1 MIERRITHRETL
13 IYIEQL
19 IDELAKLAKQA
30 KNPMLVYLLEMAR
43 QEARDSIDRKID
55 DETGI

>member
-1 MIERRITHRETL
+1 MQRRATRREMF

-30 KNPMLVYLLEMAR
+30 QNPMLVYLLEMA
-43 QEARDSIDRKID
+43 QEKARDSIEQVTVQD
-55 DETGI
+55 